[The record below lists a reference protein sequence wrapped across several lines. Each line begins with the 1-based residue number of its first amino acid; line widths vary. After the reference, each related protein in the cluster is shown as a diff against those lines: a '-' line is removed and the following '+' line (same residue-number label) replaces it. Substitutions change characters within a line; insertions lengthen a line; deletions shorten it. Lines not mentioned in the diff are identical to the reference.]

1 MKESSLSIGGGLGAA
16 RPIAPYIGGK
26 KRLAREIVAR
36 IAAIPHHTYV
46 EPFIGMGGVFLRR
59 ETPATVEVINDKSQD
74 VATLFRILQRHFQAF
89 IDMLKWQLTSRAEFE
104 RLLAME
110 PASLTDLERAAR
122 FLYLQ
127 RTAFGGKVAG
137 RNFGVSRDQA
147 GRFDVTVL
155 VPLLADLHQRLAG
168 VVIER
173 LDWSDLLARYDGP
186 RTLFYLDPPYWG
198 GERDYGEGM
207 FTSED
212 FERLAEALGAIEG
225 RFLLSI
231 NDVPEIR
238 EIFAQFPTEPIKT
251 KYTIGRADPIIAKEL
266 LISDQPYA
274 PPPADQHSLF

>member
-1 MKESSLSIGGGLGAA
+1 MKESTPSVIGSGGIV

-36 IAAIPHHTYV
+36 IATIPHHTYA

-59 ETPATVEVINDKSQD
+59 ETPANVEVINDKSQD

-137 RNFGVSRDQA
+137 RNFGVSRDNA

-155 VPLLADLHQRLAG
+155 VPLLTDLHQRLAG

-173 LDWSDLLARYDGP
+173 LDWSDLLTRYDGP

-207 FTSED
+207 FAPED
-212 FERLAEALGAIEG
+212 FERLAHALAGLEG
-225 RFLLSI
+225 RFILSI
-231 NDVPEIR
+231 NDTPEIR
-238 EIFAQFPTEPIKT
+238 KIFAKLPIEPIET
-251 KYTIGRADPIIAKEL
+251 QYTIGRADPIVAKEL

-274 PPPADQHSLF
+274 RKPSDQHSLF